1 MSSISDLELLIE
13 QLNEV
18 APPPKIPLGVNQII
32 KDSGEWRLVKVGAGL
47 YAVRGIYRNARG
59 EEVECRQENEIVGFA
74 PAVTTAVRFTLSI
87 LSSSRHYWIT
97 V

>member
-13 QLNEV
+13 QLNET
-18 APPPKIPLGVNQII
+18 APPPKIPLGLNEII
-32 KDSGEWRLVKVGAGL
+32 KGSGQWQLARVGAGM
-47 YAVRGIYRNARG
+47 YAIRAVYRNVRG
-59 EEVECRQENEIVGFA
+59 EEVECRQENEIVGFI

-87 LSSSRHYWIT
+87 MSSSRHYWIS

>member
-18 APPPKIPLGVNQII
+18 APPPKAPLGLNEII
-32 KDSGEWRLVKVGAGL
+32 KGSGQWQLARVGAGM
-47 YAVRGIYRNARG
+47 YAIRGVYRNTRG
-59 EEVECRQENEIVGFA
+59 EEVECRQENEIVGFI